1 MFLQGPYFSEEEALG
16 LPKAKSWWE
25 HWKYETLNLARILIA
40 FLIVKTINIM
50 LFPQFQGKRVPDLG
64 SAEHE
69 GALVLS
75 CPG

>member
-1 MFLQGPYFSEEEALG
+1 MHAQFGKYFKCLFRSDL
-16 LPKAKSWWE
+16 
-25 HWKYETLNLARILIA
+25 
-40 FLIVKTINIM
+40 TINIM
-50 LFPQFQGKRVPDLG
+50 LIPQVQGKSVPDLG

>member
-1 MFLQGPYFSEEEALG
+1 M
-16 LPKAKSWWE
+16 
-25 HWKYETLNLARILIA
+25 LNLARILIA